1 LTQRSHPISDIRDF
15 ELIAAQQWL
24 SAWTFGRRPLQ
35 PASRTPIGTHRRPN
49 QKVISVKAD
58 TQAEPLAL
66 GSSRGDPARTAEA
79 LDMHAFAHYCDDHF
93 SHYIAHV

>member
-1 LTQRSHPISDIRDF
+1 MDFRTATTAARLAHANRHP
-15 ELIAAQQWL
+15 L
-24 SAWTFGRRPLQ
+24 
-35 PASRTPIGTHRRPN
+35 RPN

-58 TQAEPLAL
+58 TQAELLAL